1 MTEIDAGRL
10 YAGARESI
18 SDLVRSLS
26 QGRLAAPVP
35 GQPGLT
41 VHDVISHL
49 AGVATD
55 AVNTVDDGPSEDAA
69 ARHVADRSDT
79 PTSVVLREW
88 ERSSSQFE
96 VLLTKG
102 GQRLPAEVLDV
113 ITCEHDIRGAVG
125 MPGSREDD
133 PLRAA
138 ASLLMSQ
145 WLGRVD
151 SAVLDPVAII
161 DGSGTVI
168 AGPEGAPVSFRASP
182 FEFFRGAVGRRSA
195 NQLVRRFSGT
205 TDPASYVDLLCLNG
219 CSPTDIVE

>member
-1 MTEIDAGRL
+1 MTELDAGRL
-10 YAGARESI
+10 YGVARESI

-35 GQPGLT
+35 SSPGWT

-55 AVNTVDDGPSEDAA
+55 AVNNGDAVPSDEAG

-79 PTSVVLREW
+79 QTSVVLREW

-113 ITCEHDIRGAVG
+113 ITREHDIRAAVG
-125 MPGSREDD
+125 MPGSRDD
-133 PLRAA
+133 EPLRAA
-138 ASLLMSQ
+138 TSL
-145 WLGRVD
+145 
-151 SAVLDPVAII
+151 A
-161 DGSGTVI
+161 
-168 AGPEGAPVSFRASP
+168 
-182 FEFFRGAVGRRSA
+182 
-195 NQLVRRFSGT
+195 RRFSGT
-205 TDPASYVDLLCLNG
+205 TDPTSFVDLLCLNG